1 MGKTRKKKVLIVDN
15 EREFASTLAERMRL
29 RNIEAMSVYSGEDAL
44 ETVSRFMPDV
54 IILDIQM
61 PTMGGL
67 EVLSQVKV
75 IDPTIEVILLTGHGS
90 IEAGI
95 AGMEMGAFDYIIKP
109 VDLIHLMEKI
119 SEACKK
125 KVRK

>member
-1 MGKTRKKKVLIVDN
+1 MGKIRKKKFLIVDN

-29 RNIEAMSVYSGEDAL
+29 RHIEAESVYSGEDAL
-44 ETVSRFMPDV
+44 EAVSRFMPDV
-54 IILDIQM
+54 IISDIQM
-61 PTMGGL
+61 PSMGGL
-67 EVLSQVKV
+67 EVLSKVKL

-119 SEACKK
+119 TEACEKK
-125 KVRK
+125 SGK

>member
-1 MGKTRKKKVLIVDN
+1 MGKIRKKKVLIVDN

-29 RNIEAMSVYSGEDAL
+29 RHIEAESVYSGEGAL
-44 ETVSRFMPDV
+44 EAVSRFMPDV

-67 EVLSQVKV
+67 EVLSHVKG
-75 IDPTIEVILLTGHGS
+75 IDTTIEVILLTGHGS

-119 SEACKK
+119 TEACEKK
-125 KVRK
+125 SGK